1 MTCAASPKEK
11 HSDGEEEEE
20 KKKKSGKEQKAVK
33 KEDGS
38 TGKKPRLCLNWNDV
52 ILVILKSR
60 NDQQKLSNQ
69 IDDKQVP
76 GCFIVSDVKL
86 NEPL

>member
-1 MTCAASPKEK
+1 MPQVQSNVELFFLTCADSPKEK

-38 TGKKPRLCLNWNDV
+38 TGKKPWLCL
-52 ILVILKSR
+52 
-60 NDQQKLSNQ
+60 
-69 IDDKQVP
+69 
-76 GCFIVSDVKL
+76 VKL
-86 NEPL
+86 ERCHFKKQEWSAETFKSNRW